1 MAFKLYG
8 LPMSTNTTR
17 AMICLHEKEVD
28 FELVPVNVFAAE
40 HKQPPFLSKNPFGLI
55 PLLEDGDLT
64 LFESRAITAYVAE
77 KFKETGADL
86 IRHKDA
92 KEAALVKVWTEVE
105 SHYYEPAVS
114 PIIYEY
120 FVAPFQGKEP
130 DKSVIDTNVEKLK
143 KVLDVYEA
151 KLSST
156 KYLAGDFYSLADL
169 SNVSETHYLMQTP
182 CASTVNERPHVK
194 AWWEDIS
201 SRPAFTKVVG
211 GMTFGQNQEE

>member
-1 MAFKLYG
+1 MVFKLYG

-40 HKQPPFLSKNPFGLI
+40 HKQPPFLSKNPFGFI
-55 PLLEDGDLT
+55 PVLED
-64 LFESRAITAYVAE
+64 ESRAITAYVAE
-77 KFKETGADL
+77 KFKETEPDL

-143 KVLDVYEA
+143 TVLDVYEA

-169 SNVSETHYLMQTP
+169 SHVSETHYLMQTP
-182 CASTVNERPHVK
+182 CASMINELPHVK

-201 SRPAFTKVVG
+201 SRPAFNKVVG
-211 GMTFGQNQEE
+211 GMSFGQNH